1 MQNNI
6 ILKINIIMIVSAA
19 ALIPGCMVGPKYS
32 RPETAAETPS
42 GYYEAGQNIQDVNM
56 LASTNTWWLRF
67 GDKTTSQLV
76 QNALENNYDLKAATA
91 RVFQAQAVLVQT
103 KGAQLPQVSASFDRT
118 MTRSDLSDLVP
129 GSGVT
134 KDRTYATQF
143 NISYV
148 LDLFGK
154 LKHTERAAW
163 QDLLTTQASKQT
175 VVHSLVAAV
184 INTRIT
190 IATLQNE
197 LDVAMANTASRQK
210 TLEIVERR
218 YRKGLASPVEVR
230 LARENLAASK
240 STEPAFELLIIQAQ
254 FALDVLLG
262 QRPGSSQELERT
274 LPDLPDL
281 EPVPVGIPAALLD
294 RRPDLRVA
302 EHALKAAN
310 ERIGVSIAQLY
321 PDLNFIA
328 GVGWRSGTSDS
339 MYPDSAYVYSTVFS
353 AVQPIFTG
361 GQLQAQVDATEAIFQ
376 ELAAGYAGAVLVA
389 MKEVEDALVAEQK
402 LQEQLKEVQIRFE
415 EAKAAEDLSRDRYQ
429 QGVSPLLLV
438 LESERRRRIAE
449 TELALLKGRLW
460 ANRVSLFLA
469 LGGDWQMETLLAD
482 NKENN
487 YEANR

>member
-1 MQNNI
+1 MGNNI
-6 ILKINIIMIVSAA
+6 FLKIQVVMLTGIA
-19 ALIPGCMVGPKYS
+19 ALIPGCLVGPKYS
-32 RPETAAETPS
+32 RPETAAQTPS
-42 GYYEAGQNIQDVNM
+42 GYYQAGKNIQDVNM
-56 LASTNTWWLRF
+56 LETTDTWWLRF
-67 GDKTTSQLV
+67 GDETTSKLV

-91 RVFQAQAVLVQT
+91 RVLQAQSVLVQT

-118 MTRSDLSDLVP
+118 MTRSDMSDLVP

-163 QDLLTTQASKQT
+163 QNLLATEASKQT

-197 LDVAMANTASRQK
+197 LDVAKANTASRQK

-218 YRKGLASPVEVR
+218 YRNGLASPVEIR

-240 STEPAFELLIIQAQ
+240 STEPAFELSIIQAQ

-262 QRPGSSQELERT
+262 QRPGSSQKLERT

-294 RRPDLRVA
+294 RRPDLRAA
-302 EHALKAAN
+302 EHGLKAAN
-310 ERIGVSIAQLY
+310 ERIGVS
-321 PDLNFIA
+321 
-328 GVGWRSGTSDS
+328 
-339 MYPDSAYVYSTVFS
+339 
-353 AVQPIFTG
+353 
-361 GQLQAQVDATEAIFQ
+361 
-376 ELAAGYAGAVLVA
+376 
-389 MKEVEDALVAEQK
+389 
-402 LQEQLKEVQIRFE
+402 
-415 EAKAAEDLSRDRYQ
+415 
-429 QGVSPLLLV
+429 
-438 LESERRRRIAE
+438 
-449 TELALLKGRLW
+449 
-460 ANRVSLFLA
+460 
-469 LGGDWQMETLLAD
+469 
-482 NKENN
+482 
-487 YEANR
+487 

>member
-1 MQNNI
+1 MINNI
-6 ILKINIIMIVSAA
+6 FHKIQVFLILTAA
-19 ALIPGCMVGPKYS
+19 VLISGCMVGPKYK
-32 RPETAAETPS
+32 RPETAAQTPS
-42 GYYEAGQNIQDVNM
+42 GYYQADQNIQDVNM
-56 LASTNTWWLRF
+56 LTATDTWWLRF
-67 GDKTTSQLV
+67 GDETTSELV
-76 QNALENNYDLKAATA
+76 KNALENNYDLKAATA
-91 RVFQAQAVLVQT
+91 RVFQAQAVLVQS
-103 KGAQLPQVSASFDRT
+103 KGAQLPQLSASFDRT
-118 MTRSDLSDLVP
+118 MTRSDTSDFVP

-154 LKHTERAAW
+154 LKHSERAAW
-163 QDLLTTQASKQT
+163 QDLLATQASKQT

-197 LDVAMANTASRQK
+197 LDIAKANTSSRQK

-218 YRKGLASPVEVR
+218 YRKGLANPVEVR

-240 STEPAFELLIIQAQ
+240 STEPALELSVIQAQ
-254 FALDVLLG
+254 YALDVLMG
-262 QRPGSSQELERT
+262 QRPGSTQQLQRT

-294 RRPDLRVA
+294 RRPDLRAA

-339 MYPDSAYVYSTVFS
+339 MFPDSAYVYSTVFS

-402 LQEQLKEVQIRFE
+402 LQQQLKEVQFRFE

-429 QGVSPLLLV
+429 QGVSTLLLV

-449 TELALLKGRLW
+449 TEMALLKGRLW
-460 ANRVSLFLA
+460 ANRVGLFLA
-469 LGGDWQMETLLAD
+469 LGGDWQSETLLAD
-482 NKENN
+482 SKEKTYGTN
-487 YEANR
+487 

>member
-1 MQNNI
+1 MGNMI
-6 ILKINIIMIVSAA
+6 ILKMQVVLIVAA
-19 ALIPGCMVGPKYS
+19 VALISGCMVGPKYN
-32 RPETAAETPS
+32 RPETAAEKPS
-42 GYYEAGQNIQDVNM
+42 GYYQAGQNIQDVNM
-56 LASTNTWWLRF
+56 LAATDTWWLRF
-67 GDKTTSQLV
+67 GDETTTQLV
-76 QNALENNYDLKAATA
+76 KKALENNYDLKAASA
-91 RVFQAQAVLVQT
+91 RVLQAEAAFIQR

-118 MTRSDLSDLVP
+118 MTRSDMSDLVP

-154 LKHTERAAW
+154 LKHSERAAW
-163 QDLLTTQASKQT
+163 QDLLATQASKQT
-175 VVHSLVAAV
+175 VVHSLIAAV

-240 STEPAFELLIIQAQ
+240 STEPAFELSIIQAQ

-294 RRPDLRVA
+294 RRPDLRIA
-302 EHALKAAN
+302 EHSLKAAN

-402 LQEQLKEVQIRFE
+402 LQQQLKEVQIRFE
-415 EAKAAEDLSRDRYQ
+415 EAKAAEELSRDRYQ

-460 ANRVSLFLA
+460 ANRVNLFLA
-469 LGGDWQMETLLAD
+469 LGGDWQTETLLAD

-487 YEANR
+487 YEANK